1 MDRQAEVF
9 KLSVP
14 EADIADPRERLKHAR
29 LPDQAPGPAW
39 AYGTDVRWIR
49 GLVDYWR
56 NDFDWRAEEVRLN
69 AFAQYKVRLDDI
81 DLHFLHVLREK
92 GRIRVHYCYRMA
104 GPAQSPD
111 LFAITRC
118 VRDVEVLEF
127 LK

>member
-1 MDRQAEVF
+1 
-9 KLSVP
+9 
-14 EADIADPRERLKHAR
+14 
-29 LPDQAPGPAW
+29 
-39 AYGTDVRWIR
+39 
-49 GLVDYWR
+49 
-56 NDFDWRAEEVRLN
+56 VRLN

-92 GRIRVHYCYRMA
+92 GRIRVHYCYRMV